1 MRLIYQ
7 SYYKMVGTEYFDLI
21 DWPQGRAIKN
31 GCSHGDGECLD
42 HTFMIHYD
50 KLCRVLWQMWKQKP

>member
-1 MRLIYQ
+1 MTNAKKSNSDNNKSRKPDNL
-7 SYYKMVGTEYFDLI
+7 
-21 DWPQGRAIKN
+21 PRGRAIKN